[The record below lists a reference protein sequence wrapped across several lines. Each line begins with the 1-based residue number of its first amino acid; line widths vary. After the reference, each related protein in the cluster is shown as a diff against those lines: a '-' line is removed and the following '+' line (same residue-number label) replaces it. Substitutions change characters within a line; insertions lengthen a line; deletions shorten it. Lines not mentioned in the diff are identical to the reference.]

1 MYRPKDKRNRAPQ
14 PLPEQTLA
22 IREEYITLGQLLKI
36 AGIIATGG
44 EAKYYLSER
53 VPLVNGE
60 PDQRRGRKLRPGDLV
75 QFPDEAPIR
84 LTANSIENG
93 EKEVSTAAGDSA

>member
-1 MYRPKDKRNRAPQ
+1 MYRPKDKRQRAPQ
-14 PLPEQTLA
+14 ILPEQTLA

-44 EAKYYLSER
+44 EAKYYLAEQ

-60 PDQRRGRKLRPGDLV
+60 PDQRRGRKLRPGDLI
-75 QFPDEAPIR
+75 QFPNEAPIR
-84 LTANSIENG
+84 LTENENRNEG
-93 EKEVSTAAGDSA
+93 MSLRAAEDNA